1 MSHNPM
7 VEIVLETA
15 LNVLTDAHDVIRDE
29 CISLE
34 FQIKRIKDT
43 HPEAESIK
51 PLEERLERY
60 SKLQQDIG
68 KVLRQGNSLDI

>member
-34 FQIKRIKDT
+34 FQIKRVSENLK
-43 HPEAESIK
+43 EGESIK

-60 SKLQQDIG
+60 SKLKQDIG